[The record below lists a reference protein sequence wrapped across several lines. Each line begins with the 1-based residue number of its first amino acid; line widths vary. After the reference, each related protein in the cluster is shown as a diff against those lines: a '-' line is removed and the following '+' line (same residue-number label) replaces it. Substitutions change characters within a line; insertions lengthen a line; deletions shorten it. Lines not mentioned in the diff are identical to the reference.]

1 MQSRSSWS
9 CWTVSVAARQPKGTR
24 GTNWGRDDRIV
35 LAPNF
40 IRRFGCKD
48 RKCWPSLVSSCK
60 MVKQTSRKKEALALG
75 IFKKRKKKVEEDGL
89 QTIEIPEE
97 TASLFKR
104 LSSPGYLLL
113 HPEMTPKAM
122 ILGWINC
129 ILYIAV
135 RLVLACWLC
144 AEIVDFIYLV
154 VNYGFLH

>member
-1 MQSRSSWS
+1 M
-9 CWTVSVAARQPKGTR
+9 
-24 GTNWGRDDRIV
+24 
-35 LAPNF
+35 
-40 IRRFGCKD
+40 
-48 RKCWPSLVSSCK
+48 
-60 MVKQTSRKKEALALG
+60 G
-75 IFKKRKKKVEEDGL
+75 IFKIWKRKDKKEEKDEL
-89 QTIEIPEE
+89 CPIEIPEE

-122 ILGWINC
+122 ILGWVNC
-129 ILYIAV
+129 ILYIAI

>member
-1 MQSRSSWS
+1 M
-9 CWTVSVAARQPKGTR
+9 
-24 GTNWGRDDRIV
+24 
-35 LAPNF
+35 
-40 IRRFGCKD
+40 
-48 RKCWPSLVSSCK
+48 
-60 MVKQTSRKKEALALG
+60 G

-113 HPEMTPKAM
+113 HPDMAPKAM

-135 RLVLACWLC
+135 RLVLVCWLC